1 MRRVGGVETCGCAG
15 SAGLRRAD
23 GPGRHRVVGVTEL
36 VVVNRFRVPDPDAGA
51 FRDQADA
58 ALAALGERPG
68 FLQGRLGRN
77 LDEPALWL
85 ITTTWQDVG
94 SYRRALSAYDV
105 KVTAVPLLSLAIDE
119 PSAYEHVEAGR
130 ATNTAVPRRTDGG

>member
-1 MRRVGGVETCGCAG
+1 
-15 SAGLRRAD
+15 
-23 GPGRHRVVGVTEL
+23 VTEL
-36 VVVNRFRVPDPDAGA
+36 VVVNRFRVEDPDAGA

-105 KVTAVPLLSLAIDE
+105 KVTAVPLLSRAIDE
-119 PSAYEHVEAGR
+119 PSAYEEVEEGR
-130 ATNTAVPRRTDGG
+130 ATNTAVPRRTGGR